1 MSTRAARLRLAAG
14 GVAVLAL
21 VGVAL
26 APARA
31 SRPNLVESLL
41 GRYIVTLRDTVA
53 DPVAVAGE
61 QAGLLG
67 GAVEQV
73 FASALKG
80 YSASLPGA
88 VLSRLLADPRVQSV
102 EPDARV
108 SLSAVQ
114 VNPPAGLDRIDQRFL
129 PLSGSYAYSTGGGGV
144 RAYVVDTGVKGDHPE
159 FTGRVATGFNVLNR
173 STDTSDCYGH
183 GTHVAGIVASSTYGV
198 AKAATIVPVKAFGCD
213 GTSTLSAIIAGID
226 WATAD
231 HKQGQPAVANL
242 SFTAGPSNALDRAV
256 LALSNDGV
264 AVAVSA
270 GNATRDACGES
281 PSRVARVLTVAAVNA
296 ADAMPAFSNGGP
308 CVDLF
313 APGVG
318 VLSTDSR
325 SSGSR
330 LMSGTSMAAP
340 HVAGAL
346 ALEMQRPFTTAQM
359 AQNRVLGRATNGVVG
374 DTGRRCVLL
383 AGCRPP
389 TPANRLLFVG

>member
-1 MSTRAARLRLAAG
+1 MSTRGARLRLVAG
-14 GVAVLAL
+14 AVAVLAL
-21 VGVAL
+21 AGVVL

-31 SRPNLVESLL
+31 SRPNLVESVL
-41 GRYIVTLRDTVA
+41 GRYVVTLRDTVT
-53 DPVAVAGE
+53 DPRAVAGE
-61 QAGLLG
+61 QAKLLG

-73 FASALKG
+73 FGSALKG

-88 VLSRLLADPRVQSV
+88 LLSRLLGDARVLSV

-114 VNPPAGLDRIDQRFL
+114 VNPPGGLDRIDQRAL
-129 PLSGSYAYSTGGGGV
+129 PLSGSYVYSTGGGGV
-144 RAYVVDTGVKGDHPE
+144 RAYVIDTGVKANHPE
-159 FTGRVATGFNVLNR
+159 FMGRVTTGFNVLNR

-183 GTHVAGIVASSTYGV
+183 GTHVAGILGSSTYGV

-213 GTSTLSAIIAGID
+213 GTSSLSAIIAGID

-231 HKQGQPAVANL
+231 HKVGQPAVANL
-242 SFTAGPSNALDRAV
+242 SFNAGASSALDRAV

-264 AVAVSA
+264 AVAAAA
-270 GNATRDACGES
+270 GNDTGDACASS
-281 PSRVARVLTVAAVNA
+281 PGRVAQVLTVAASDA
-296 ADAMPAFSNGGP
+296 ADAMAPFSNGGR
-308 CVDLF
+308 CIDLF

-325 SSGSR
+325 SNGAR
-330 LMSGTSMAAP
+330 LLSGTSMAAP

-346 ALEMQRPFTTAQM
+346 AIEMGRPLTTAAT
-359 AQNRVLGRATNGVVG
+359 AQNRLLGRVTTGVLT

-383 AGCRPP
+383 GGCRPP
-389 TPANRLLFVG
+389 TPANRLLFIG